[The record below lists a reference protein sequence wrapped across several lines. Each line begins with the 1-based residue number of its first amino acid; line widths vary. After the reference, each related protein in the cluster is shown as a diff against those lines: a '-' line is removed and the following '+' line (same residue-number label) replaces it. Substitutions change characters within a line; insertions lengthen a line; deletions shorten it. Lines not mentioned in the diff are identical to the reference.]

1 MPPPG
6 APRSAK
12 RVLIISVGFG
22 RLLFPAQAQ
31 LVERAGYQIHWCT
44 KPPNPETPNFAM
56 GPHLQQIK
64 SELDQFRPD
73 LVMCAS
79 KGGAYVVGLW
89 EAGLW
94 LGPTLMINAHPT
106 CVRLPRG
113 VPVVLAAGGDDEH
126 YPSTRKALHRLVAT
140 GTASHSFL
148 YYAAGSGPRLPPGF
162 APRPGDRHNMDSL
175 LQNDCLPRLMDAALC
190 PEGAEVAPRPDPHP
204 RGAGLGEP
212 PAGGAAPARG
222 AAAAAGRRA
231 APRRRRVA
239 GPVRGARQPGV
250 RPGRGRVRGAAP
262 GRVRLPLPGGGALRG
277 HAHRRRPPRGAPARR
292 RRRRAAPPRG
302 AAGLA
307 GAAGRALRGG
317 RPRALGLLPRLRGL
331 GAGCR
336 APAPRRSVGCWHLL
350 RARGEALLR
359 RQKPPPQ
366 GTPGRRCGKNFRRRI
381 RP

>member
-1 MPPPG
+1 
-6 APRSAK
+6 
-12 RVLIISVGFG
+12 
-22 RLLFPAQAQ
+22 
-31 LVERAGYQIHWCT
+31 
-44 KPPNPETPNFAM
+44 M

-162 APRPGDRHNMDSL
+162 APRPGDRHNMYSL

-190 PEGAEVAPRPDPHP
+190 PEGAEVHLWPPGPTRTHAALGSESRLRAERPLREALLQRLD
-204 RGAGLGEP
+204 
-212 PAGGAAPARG
+212 AAQRRG
-222 AAAAAGRRA
+222 AAAWPAPSVEPGSQEFGLVAAAFAAPPRAASAYRFRAAVPFEATRIAAVHRVEPRPDAAAAALRRLAELRGSLEQRGVPFEADVHARWAFYHGCGASALGAGLQHLDAPPPPHRARGRSVASLSGACRRCRRVDA
-231 APRRRRVA
+231 PPAPRRRSCPCPEVGHAPLQEEHSRSA
-239 GPVRGARQPGV
+239 TTRTWGRGASTTGW
-250 RPGRGRVRGAAP
+250 
-262 GRVRLPLPGGGALRG
+262 LCLRF
-277 HAHRRRPPRGAPARR
+277 
-292 RRRRAAPPRG
+292 
-302 AAGLA
+302 L
-307 GAAGRALRGG
+307 
-317 RPRALGLLPRLRGL
+317 
-331 GAGCR
+331 
-336 APAPRRSVGCWHLL
+336 
-350 RARGEALLR
+350 
-359 RQKPPPQ
+359 
-366 GTPGRRCGKNFRRRI
+366 
-381 RP
+381 